1 MSKSVNNESPEGEEP
16 RKGKGGPPK
25 GSQNAIRHGMLAGKL
40 PKKLE
45 WVEKKANAFRRRLEA
60 AVEAS
65 RGEEGISL
73 TDAAVINTATKWERH
88 AMLAQYWLREQEATL
103 SAGDRLR
110 FSEAI
115 AKASDNRDRNIRSLG
130 LDAKPLAPWVI

>member
-1 MSKSVNNESPEGEEP
+1 MAESDKNEEPKGEEP
-16 RKGKGGPPK
+16 KKKKIGPPL
-25 GSQNAIRHGMLAGKL
+25 GSTNAIRHGMLAGKL

-60 AVEAS
+60 AVEEA
-65 RGEEGISL
+65 RGDITL

-88 AMLAQYWLREQEATL
+88 AMLAQYWLREQEDTL
-103 SAGDRLR
+103 SASDRLR

-115 AKASDNRDRNIRSLG
+115 AKASDARDKNIKALG
-130 LDAKPLAPWVI
+130 LDAKPVAPWVIS

>member
-1 MSKSVNNESPEGEEP
+1 
-16 RKGKGGPPK
+16 
-25 GSQNAIRHGMLAGKL
+25 MLAGKL

-60 AVEAS
+60 AVEVS

-73 TDAAVINTATKWERH
+73 TDVAVINTATKWERH